1 MIDADPLRAAAVDF
15 GNLIGQI
22 QQHVVRSGAHAGAE
36 VFYDEMKR
44 RVPVRYEKLRDAIYQ
59 KHVDEEK
66 THGKATYRISVNHH
80 KQPNWHLLEFG
91 HWQYFVVVKKPDGSY
106 VTAVRPEM
114 RGQPRPR
121 ARASIAEKSRYY
133 IPLPGGPRF
142 IAARPFLRPAADKAP
157 AAMAAMKVRF
167 HDKVGEV
174 FEQMGDKTYGKR

>member
-44 RVPVRYEKLRDAIYQ
+44 RVPVRYGKLRDAIYQ

-91 HWQYFVVVKKPDGSY
+91 HWQYFVVVKNSNGDY

-114 RGQPRPR
+114 RGKPKPNS
-121 ARASIAEKSRYY
+121 RASIAEKSRYY
-133 IPLPGGPRF
+133 QPLPGGPRF

-157 AAMAAMKVRF
+157 AALEAMKVRF
-167 HDKVGEV
+167 HDKVGEI
-174 FEQMGDKTYGKR
+174 FDQMGSKDYGKR